1 MTTIYFAD
9 LDILL
14 KLAACDLL
22 SELCEHWQIP
32 PNQCFVSATFQYT
45 LRDKAV
51 RRNYSVEAIE
61 RTAFFLKTAAQE
73 VQFTD
78 QTEALALE
86 KANNNASEKTLIID
100 AGEKTLI
107 IATKEPADNNQPFF
121 LATGDKRAI
130 NALTLLPSTDA
141 VCKSISD
148 RLQGRIICLE
158 SMMLTFIDIL
168 GFEVVKTKVLASRHN
183 DRVVADKAITAVF
196 GSREKAEEHNVRS
209 ALRGYVAELPASF
222 LIPSS
227 L

>member
-22 SELCEHWQIP
+22 SELCDHWQIP

-45 LRDKAV
+45 LRGKAV

-61 RTAFFLKTAAQE
+61 RTAHFLKTVAQE

-78 QTEALALE
+78 QSEALALE
-86 KANNNASEKTLIID
+86 KANID

-107 IATKEPADNNQPFF
+107 IATKEPAEQAQPFF